1 LKIRYFWFDYRYFYN
16 SLAKICIFLLQVSF
30 LFSIFA
36 SRNLI
41 NYLTNIM
48 ELSIIILLS
57 VTVLLLVFTVV
68 LLVRSHLNQDN
79 ELQKKNDI
87 IVREVRRNQELLS
100 HIR

>member
-1 LKIRYFWFDYRYFYN
+1 
-16 SLAKICIFLLQVSF
+16 
-30 LFSIFA
+30 
-36 SRNLI
+36 
-41 NYLTNIM
+41 M